1 MNVVPKLIPISRLR
15 QTQNEILEQLSE
27 GPIVLTQH
35 GEAAVVLVDPEQ
47 WNRLIEE
54 LEYWQDSHDAMEAR
68 YRVAIGEDEVVD
80 WDEVEAELDAVSA

>member
-1 MNVVPKLIPISRLR
+1 MNAVPKLIPISKLR

-27 GPIVLTQH
+27 GPVVLTQR

-54 LEYWQDSHDAMEAR
+54 LEYWRDSHDAMEAR
-68 YRVAIGEDEVVD
+68 HRVAIGEDEVVD
-80 WDEVEAELDAVSA
+80 WDEVETELDAVPT